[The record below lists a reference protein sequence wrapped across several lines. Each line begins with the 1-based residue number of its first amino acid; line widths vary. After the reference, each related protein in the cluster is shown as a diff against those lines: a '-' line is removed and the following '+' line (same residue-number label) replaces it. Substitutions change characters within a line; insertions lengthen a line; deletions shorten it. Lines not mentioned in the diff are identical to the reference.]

1 MIFFEKKLKK
11 HPLDKNLLWV
21 ILVLVTIGLV
31 TFISASLGVYA
42 DHQEKFWAMIV
53 RHVGLGVFGGLG
65 IMVILSRVNY
75 NFWQK
80 AAPYIFGLAIII
92 TLLVFTP
99 LGFSHGG
106 ARRWIS
112 LGFIS
117 FQPAELLKFGVVIM
131 VSAWF
136 AGYSSRINEWKY
148 GLLAFFCIVGIAIL
162 ALVKQPDSGTIV
174 LIGLVGF
181 IIYWLRGAP
190 WKHILITLCIG
201 LAFVGTY
208 VAINPYIIERF
219 KTFTDANRDPYGSSF
234 QIRQS
239 RIAIGSGKLYG
250 RGLGQSVHKFGPYL
264 PESNSD
270 SIFAIFAEEYGFI
283 GSTLLIGV
291 YLVFSFFGLR
301 VARRAPTL
309 FAQNLVIGIV
319 LMIVVQVFFNI
330 AAISGL
336 VPLSGLPLIFMSNG
350 GTALIVTLAQLG
362 IVLNISRH
370 QKIEQEQRKRIV
382 NTINPKKKAH

>member
-1 MIFFEKKLKK
+1 MNKRIKK
-11 HPLDKNLLWV
+11 HGIDKKFLWV
-21 ILVLVTIGLV
+21 TLILLGIGLT
-31 TFISASLGVYA
+31 TFISTSLGIYTENKA
-42 DHQEKFWAMIV
+42 QFWAMII

-65 IMVILSRVNY
+65 VMYGLSKIHFS
-75 NFWQK
+75 FWK
-80 AAPYIFGLAIII
+80 KMAPYIFAIGIII
-92 TLLVFTP
+92 TLLVFSP

-117 FQPAELLKFGVVIM
+117 FQPAELLKFAVI
-131 VSAWF
+131 VFLSAWF
-136 AGYSSRINEWKY
+136 AQHKDRIQEWKY
-148 GLLAFFCIVGIAIL
+148 GFFAFMGFLAIALGTLIR
-162 ALVKQPDSGTIV
+162 QPDTGSIA
-174 LIGLVGF
+174 LIGMTSF
-181 IIYWLRGAP
+181 AIYWLRGAP
-190 WKHILITLCIG
+190 WKQVLAVFAVGILFIG
-201 LAFVGTY
+201 GY
-208 VAINPYIIERF
+208 VAMNPYIIDRI
-219 KTFTDANRDPYGSSF
+219 KTFQDPNSDPYGSSY

-283 GSTLLIGV
+283 GGTILVLLYG
-291 YLVFSFFGLR
+291 LFAFFGLR
-301 VARRAPTL
+301 IARFAPTP
-309 FAQNLVIGIV
+309 FSQNLIVGIILLVVI
-319 LMIVVQVFFNI
+319 QVFFNI

-362 IVLNISRH
+362 IVLNISKYTLKPRT
-370 QKIEQEQRKRIV
+370 QRKRV
-382 NTINPKKKAH
+382 

>member
-1 MIFFEKKLKK
+1 MIKQKIKK
-11 HPLDKNLLWV
+11 HAPDKKFLWV
-21 ILVLVTIGLV
+21 TLILLAIGLT
-31 TFISASLGVYA
+31 TFISTSLGVYTE
-42 DHQEKFWAMIV
+42 DKNQFYAMMI
-53 RHVGLGVFGGLG
+53 RHVGFGVFGGVGAMFL
-65 IMVILSRVNY
+65 ISRIHFSVWKK
-75 NFWQK
+75 F
-80 AAPYIFGLAIII
+80 APYIFGLGIII
-92 TLLVFTP
+92 TLLVFSP

-117 FQPAELLKFGVVIM
+117 FQPAELLKFAVI
-131 VSAWF
+131 VLFSAWF
-136 AGYSSRINEWKY
+136 AQHQKRIKEWKY
-148 GLLAFFCIVGIAIL
+148 GLLAFFGFLAIAFATLI
-162 ALVKQPDSGTIV
+162 KQPDTGTIA
-174 LIGLVGF
+174 LIGLVSF
-181 IIYWLRGAP
+181 ILYWLRGAP
-190 WKHILITLCIG
+190 WKHIFASILIGCMFI
-201 LAFVGTY
+201 GTY
-208 VAINPYIIERF
+208 IAINPYIIERVR
-219 KTFTDANRDPYGSSF
+219 TFADPNRDPYGSSY

-283 GSTLLIGV
+283 GGVILIMLYGA
-291 YLVFSFFGLR
+291 FAFFGFKI
-301 VARRAPTL
+301 ARYAPSI

-319 LMIVVQVFFNI
+319 LLIVIQVFFNI

-362 IVLNISRH
+362 IVLNISRYTRNPVS
-370 QKIEQEQRKRIV
+370 KKTKRV
-382 NTINPKKKAH
+382 